1 MALIQSLID
10 VLRPRGVERVV
21 YASDIVS
28 DIEGM
33 GVDELYAQQPHLQTV
48 VDFIAQ
54 NVAQLP
60 LKCYLR
66 RDDADRERDTSGTLP
81 ALLADPNPDMT
92 RYDLVYAT
100 VAEFALYGR
109 AIWYVGRDA
118 SSASG
123 WQVRLIPA
131 RWVTNW
137 EGSDGF
143 SYDRI
148 RFTDSDAAGGPVEVP
163 LSECVLFTRY
173 RPGHPAR
180 ALSPVES
187 LKHTLAE
194 QAEAQAFRRSVW
206 ENATRISGYIT
217 RPAQTPWSDAASK
230 RFKADVRENWGR
242 GGSRSGGTP
251 VLEDGMRYEPVTF
264 NAHEGDWAAGVKLSR
279 EDCAAAYHINPAI
292 IWPGDGQTYASAKD
306 NARALYADTL
316 APMLAMIQTRINKGL
331 APMVGAPASE
341 YVEFDLMAKLNGSF
355 EEQVQALQSAVGG
368 PYMSRQEARA
378 RMNLPR
384 VPDGDLI
391 TPLNVLVGGLAS
403 PTDTAPKAAP
413 RDPACEGGCGC
424 AACKSA
430 AARPKDAPRGRK
442 AYQPPTDAETGAYRD
457 ALAAFYRR
465 QRKSVL
471 SAMGAKS
478 GTKADGTPSWWD
490 AARWD
495 RELADDL
502 MGAVLSGSERAARA
516 ALSQLGIDPG
526 EYDVGRTRNYLR
538 KWAES
543 RAAGINAATLR
554 ALQAARDGAFDAGA
568 AGSTPEGVFDLAES
582 ARAPQQARTI
592 ATQVSSWGVMEAG
605 RQCAPSGTLKTWVH
619 HASKSPRAAHE
630 RLSGETV
637 PIDGRFSN
645 GALWPGDTGALPAD
659 EVANCHC
666 ELELTVTDGVYEF
679 SQTRRKP
686 PRSGEITEWKD
697 GKAHSDHMRKHMAAY
712 GLSIRAPEDR
722 LEYDRLFSEV
732 IDRHE
737 HVVYSRCVPGQVP
750 EECAIFVRGNDIAV
764 LNLDARE
771 RVTLFKYS
779 EGVSKLYDHVWDKT
793 QGRAG

>member
-10 VLRPRGVERVV
+10 ALRPRGVERVV

-28 DIEGM
+28 GIEGM

-217 RPAQTPWSDAASK
+217 RPPQTPWSDAASK
-230 RFKADVRENWGR
+230 RFKADIRENWGR
-242 GGSRSGGTP
+242 GGSRSGGAP

-355 EEQVQALQSAVGG
+355 EEQVHALQSAVGG

-413 RDPACEGGCGC
+413 RAPSHEGACGC

-430 AARPKDAPRGRK
+430 AARPKGAPRGRK

-478 GTKADGTPSWWD
+478 GSKADGTPSWWD

-526 EYDVGRTRNYLR
+526 EYDAGRTRNYLR

-554 ALQAARDGAFDAGA
+554 ALQAARAGDVGAGA

-605 RQCAPSGTLKTWVH
+605 RQCAPAGTLKTWVH

-637 PIDGRFSN
+637 AIDGRFSN

-666 ELELTVTDGVYEF
+666 ELELTVTDGAYEL
-679 SQTRRKP
+679 SQTNRKP
-686 PRSGEITEWKD
+686 PRSYDVKD
-697 GKAHSDHMRKHMAAY
+697 WISTQATAKHLREHAEEFGLDIRSAADRQRYEDIFSD
-712 GLSIRAPEDR
+712 
-722 LEYDRLFSEV
+722 V
-732 IDRHE
+732 IDDYD
-737 HVVYSRCVPGQVP
+737 HVVYSNHVNGQSP
-750 EECAIFVRGNDIAV
+750 EECAIFLKGDIFAV
-764 LNLDARE
+764 VNLDGGY
-771 RVTLFKYS
+771 RVTMFRRD
-779 EGVSKLYDHVWDKT
+779 EGRGGIYERIWNQTRS
-793 QGRAG
+793 